1 MPRITAS
8 FPSEVDTCSSDA
20 TTHDSREIGMGRWFG
35 AGKRRVE
42 PATSNLR
49 GRHRFD
55 ATVVRHRCRCEKV
68 DRLQPTVVSLVAV
81 GGALHLAPQ
90 MPLPTFLFIVSFFVQ
105 SGAALIIAWVFVGLQ
120 RRYWRPFLRHWT
132 WSWLALAAYA
142 ALSAVSRLI
151 GVGHAIDYPPY
162 IVVAMLSGVA
172 GYLQIVWLLLG
183 TFELTTAS
191 SLPRVNT
198 RRVIIAAALFGALVQ
213 LMFAWDVANYELV
226 YLLRVTVRRIVVGV
240 ACLVAAREI
249 SRAPRTARAIGRRSV
264 MLAFFGLAAHQ
275 AHFLALSAD
284 PDVRAL
290 HPLWLASLGMVDVV
304 LYFGLAMGLVIWLLE
319 EERQA
324 TMDAAAKIEKIAYH
338 DALTGLPNRQLFL
351 NQMGMAL
358 HRARRTNSIVAVL
371 FLDLDR
377 FKVVNDSLGH
387 AAGDLLLQTVAERI
401 RSAVR
406 GEDSVTRLGGDEF
419 AVLCTDVGTPEDAV
433 LVAERIIAAVK
444 RPISLDGQE
453 VFVTTSLGISLFP
466 ADATQPEG
474 LLKSADAAMYRA
486 KSQGR
491 DLVERYVPELG
502 AAALEQ
508 LGLESNLQRAVEN
521 DQLLVYYQP
530 IVDSSSGR
538 INGLEALLRW
548 NHPERGILPPSEFIG
563 LAEAT
568 GAIVPMGEWVMRE
581 ACRQVQQWRDRG
593 QPHLRAAVNLS
604 VRQLQHAD
612 LVARIQQV
620 LDETRLP
627 AAHLEIE
634 ITESIAM
641 RSSGRAID
649 NLRALKA
656 KGVRVSID
664 DLGTG
669 YSSLSALRLFPIDSL
684 KIDRSFVNGV
694 PHNTDDSAIA
704 AAVIALGQTLGVNVI
719 AEGVERPDQLAFFT
733 AHRCGE
739 WQGYLLVSP
748 RTGEECTELLFGAES
763 PSQLPLES
771 PALAS
776 H

>member
-1 MPRITAS
+1 
-8 FPSEVDTCSSDA
+8 
-20 TTHDSREIGMGRWFG
+20 
-35 AGKRRVE
+35 
-42 PATSNLR
+42 
-49 GRHRFD
+49 
-55 ATVVRHRCRCEKV
+55 
-68 DRLQPTVVSLVAV
+68 
-81 GGALHLAPQ
+81 
-90 MPLPTFLFIVSFFVQ
+90 MPLPQYLTVASLFVQ
-105 SGAALIIAWVFVGLQ
+105 SGAALIIACVFVGLQ

-132 WSWLALAAYA
+132 WSWLALAAYTS
-142 ALSAVSRLI
+142 LSALARIVY
-151 GVGHAIDYPPY
+151 VGHGIGYPLHAAIST
-162 IVVAMLSGVA
+162 LSGIA
-172 GYLQIVWLLLG
+172 GCLQLAWLLLG
-183 TFELTTAS
+183 TFELTTGAS
-191 SLPRVNT
+191 LQKEAT
-198 RRVIIAAALFGALVQ
+198 RRIVIAAAVAGGLLSAF
-213 LMFAWDVANYELV
+213 FWWDPSNEELV
-226 YLLRVTVRRIVVGV
+226 YHLRVTVRRV
-240 ACLVAAREI
+240 LVASASLIAARAI
-249 SRAPRTARAIGRRSV
+249 SNAPRIARAIGRRSV

-275 AHFLALSAD
+275 AHFLLISTD
-284 PDVRAL
+284 RDIRTL
-290 HPLWLASLGMVDVV
+290 YPLWLSTLGLVDVV

-433 LVAERIIAAVK
+433 MVAERIIAAVK
-444 RPISLDGQE
+444 RPIFLEGQE

-474 LLKSADAAMYRA
+474 LLKNADAAMYRA
-486 KSQGR
+486 KAQGR
-491 DLVERYVPELG
+491 DVVERYVPELG

-508 LGLESNLQRAVEN
+508 LGLESHLQRALEN
-521 DQLLVYYQP
+521 DQLLAYYQP
-530 IVDSSSGR
+530 IVDSGTGR
-538 INGLEALLRW
+538 INGVEALLRW
-548 NHPERGILPPSEFIG
+548 NHPDRGILPPSEFIG

-568 GAIVPMGEWVMRE
+568 GAIVPMGEWVLRE
-581 ACRQVQQWRDRG
+581 ACGRVQQWRERG
-593 QPHLRAAVNLS
+593 QPQLRAAVNLS
-604 VRQLQHAD
+604 VRQLQQVD
-612 LVARIQQV
+612 LVTRVQHV
-620 LDETRLP
+620 LDETGLP
-627 AAHLEIE
+627 ADKLEIE

-649 NLRALKA
+649 NLRALKE

-719 AEGVERPDQLAFFT
+719 AEGIERPEQLAFFT
-733 AHRCGE
+733 EHRCGE
-739 WQGYLLVSP
+739 WQGFLLVSP
-748 RTGEECTELLFGAES
+748 LTTEQCTDLLFGG
-763 PSQLPLES
+763 SQTVDPERVS
-771 PALAS
+771 EALATR
-776 H
+776 

>member
-1 MPRITAS
+1 
-8 FPSEVDTCSSDA
+8 
-20 TTHDSREIGMGRWFG
+20 
-35 AGKRRVE
+35 
-42 PATSNLR
+42 
-49 GRHRFD
+49 
-55 ATVVRHRCRCEKV
+55 
-68 DRLQPTVVSLVAV
+68 
-81 GGALHLAPQ
+81 
-90 MPLPTFLFIVSFFVQ
+90 MPLPTFLSVASFFVL
-105 SGAALIIAWVFVGLQ
+105 SGAALIIACVFVGLQ

-142 ALSAVSRLI
+142 ALSAASRLI
-151 GVGHAIDYPPY
+151 GIDHAIDYPPRL
-162 IVVAMLSGVA
+162 VVAMLSGVA

-183 TFELTTAS
+183 TFELTRGS
-191 SLPRVNT
+191 SLKSVT
-198 RRVIIAAALFGALVQ
+198 VRRLVVAGAVLGAVLQ
-213 LMFAWDVANYELV
+213 LLFAWDVAQHELIYV
-226 YLLRVTVRRIVVGV
+226 LRVTLRRIAVGL
-240 ACLVAAREI
+240 ACLAAAREI
-249 SRAPRTARAIGRRSV
+249 SRTPRIARAIGRRSV

-275 AHFLALSAD
+275 IHFLALSTD
-284 PDVRAL
+284 PDVRSL
-290 HPLWLASLGMVDVV
+290 YPLWLASLGMLDVV

-419 AVLCTDVGTPEDAV
+419 AVLCTDIGTPEDAI
-433 LVAERIIAAVK
+433 LVAKRIIAAVK
-444 RPISLDGQE
+444 RPICLDGQE

-466 ADATQPEG
+466 ADATEAEG

-502 AAALEQ
+502 MAALEQ
-508 LGLESNLQRAVEN
+508 LGLESHLQRALEH

-530 IVDSSSGR
+530 IVDAKSGR

-548 NHPERGILPPSEFIG
+548 NHPERGIVPPSEFIA

-568 GAIVPMGEWVMRE
+568 GAIVPMGEWVLRE
-581 ACRQVQQWRDRG
+581 ACRQVQQWRARG
-593 QPHLRAAVNLS
+593 APHLRAAVNLS
-604 VRQLQHAD
+604 VRQLQQAD
-612 LVARIQQV
+612 LVASVQQA
-620 LDETRLP
+620 LADTGLP
-627 AAHLEIE
+627 ADKLEIE

-684 KIDRSFVNGV
+684 KIDRSFVSGV

-719 AEGVERPDQLAFFT
+719 AEGIERPEQLAFFT

-748 RTGEECTELLFGAES
+748 LTGEECTELLFGAES
-763 PSQLPLES
+763 PSQLALES